1 MRQIITNLA
10 SNPKRIFLVDSV
22 GAFLTAFFL
31 AIVLTTFEEY
41 FGMPK
46 KILVPLSIIALVYA
60 LYSVL
65 CYYFIDQNWKLFLK
79 SLCIANF
86 LYCCLT
92 IGLLFFF
99 YASLTTLGVMYFL
112 IEIALIGVLIA
123 IERKALK
130 YHVV

>member
-1 MRQIITNLA
+1 MRQIIANLA

-22 GAFLTAFFL
+22 GAFMTAFFL

-99 YASLTTLGVMYFL
+99 YASLTILGVMYFL